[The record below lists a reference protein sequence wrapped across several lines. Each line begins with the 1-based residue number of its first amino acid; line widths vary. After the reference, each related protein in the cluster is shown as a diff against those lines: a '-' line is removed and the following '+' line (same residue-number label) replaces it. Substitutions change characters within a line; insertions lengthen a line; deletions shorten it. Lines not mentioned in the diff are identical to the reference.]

1 MPQGKGTYGSK
12 VGRPSNPKKQRKL
25 KELVKAGK
33 KYKKAGSPA
42 KQRRLKKIKEAIK
55 GGVLA
60 GGVKKAAAM
69 KASKK
74 AKKPGYKKAQDYVK
88 KSSATLGP
96 GGYQEE
102 ASRVNDA
109 RNRSKKTY

>member
-25 KELVKAGK
+25 KDLVESGK
-33 KYKKAGSPA
+33 KYKKVVTPD
-42 KQRRLKKIKEAIK
+42 KQRKLKKLGEAIK
-55 GGVLA
+55 IGASA
-60 GGVKKAAAM
+60 GGVRKAE
-69 KASKK
+69 
-74 AKKPGYKKAQDYVK
+74 KKPGYKKAQDYAK
-88 KSSATLGP
+88 KSSATLGS
-96 GGYQEE
+96 GGYKEE

>member
-25 KELVKAGK
+25 KDLVESGK
-33 KYKKAGSPA
+33 KYKKVVTPD
-42 KQRRLKKIKEAIK
+42 KQRKLKKLGEAIK
-55 GGVLA
+55 IGA
-60 GGVKKAAAM
+60 SAM
-69 KASKK
+69 KKVSKA
-74 AKKPGYKKAQDYVK
+74 AKKPGYKKAQDYAK
-88 KSSATLGP
+88 KSSATLGS
-96 GGYQEE
+96 GGYKEE